1 MAVEDKYISYRI
13 YLVAFTMFVMAIAI
27 TVKLTNIQWVEGD
40 YYRKLAKERTVRNFI
55 IPANKGNI
63 YSADGSLLATSIPK
77 YTIRFDAMAPK
88 SEAFEKNVKSL
99 ADSLGILLGK
109 SSSTF
114 LSDLRKARATKNR
127 YFLVAR
133 DVSYTQYSKIK
144 SYPLFNSGA
153 YKGGIIIE
161 QKTVREHPIG
171 KIAERTIGY
180 ERLTPAGIED
190 GKGIEWAFR
199 KYLNG
204 KDGKILKQKIAK
216 GQWKPIRDVN
226 EVDPQDGY
234 DVISTID
241 VYIQD
246 IAHHALLKQLRAYNA
261 DHGCVVVMETKTGK
275 IKAISNLGKDPK
287 SINKSADSTYFE
299 TTNYAI
305 AESHEPGSTYKL
317 ADLMTLLE
325 DKKIDTSAVFD
336 TQGGI
341 ITYFGEKV
349 RDSHDGGFGRISLAK
364 GFEVSSNTVM
374 VQAVYNNYKNN
385 PAQFVNHLNGYGLNK
400 PLGLPIKG
408 EGMPKVPQ
416 PGDKNWS
423 AISLPWMAFGY
434 GVSITPLQT
443 LTFYNSVANNGE
455 MVKPQFVSEIKEWN
469 KTIKKFNKE
478 VINPKVCSMET
489 IAKLKA
495 VMKNVVKKGT
505 GAKLYSKDFSMA
517 GKTGTAQANYA
528 KNGGTE
534 KHYISSFVGY
544 FPADEP
550 KYSCIVVVHEPN
562 TTNNN
567 YYGADVAGPVFKRIA
582 QKIFTD
588 APSTNTIKSLNRKN
602 AKQEND
608 YTDYYTK
615 AQKKQNLIPNLKG
628 MSGMDAVA
636 LLGNLGVKV
645 KVVGIG
651 KVKNQSIPAGQN
663 LDKNTTII
671 LELS

>member
-99 ADSLGILLGK
+99 ADSLGVLLGK

-336 TQGGI
+336 SQGGI

-349 RDSHDGGFGRISLAK
+349 RDSHDGGYGRISLAK